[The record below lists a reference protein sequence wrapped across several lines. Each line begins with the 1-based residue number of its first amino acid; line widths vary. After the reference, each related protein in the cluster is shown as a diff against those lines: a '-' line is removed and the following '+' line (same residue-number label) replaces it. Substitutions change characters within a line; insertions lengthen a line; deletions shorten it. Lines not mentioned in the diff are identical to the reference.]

1 MLLALL
7 VSAPVLFQAIEAS
20 AQLTKFDPSILV
32 GTWEGQ
38 VFDPEN
44 GEASELRFA
53 LWEVGGESGA
63 FEGGLRSGEDTS
75 YIDAFFDTKA
85 GELVFELIHADG
97 SYRAVLAPTDDR
109 ETWKGQLLYSETLR
123 LPFTAK
129 RVRESVAKDLVIEA
143 DLSVERPLT
152 VDRDDL
158 PELLTSEL
166 QKILADWVR
175 RERVVGVS
183 AAYIYD
189 FEVRG
194 IHSVGWENYARRK
207 PATQNTR
214 YRWASISK
222 SVAAVA
228 ALQLHETGALDLGR
242 DIRKFVPEFPEK
254 KWVVTAENLL
264 SHQGGI
270 VHYQHGP
277 IRTER
282 EYGDPNPFR
291 DSILA
296 LDMFRESPLL
306 HEPGSKY
313 SYSTHGYS
321 LLGAVVE
328 RAGKR
333 SFREQVRL
341 RIVERLGLKTLQ
353 PDYHQS
359 ESIPNQT
366 TGYVSIKTGRTID
379 SGDSNVA
386 WKLAGGGFISNV
398 EDLALFGL
406 GLMED
411 GLLRPETRA
420 AMFLARPTSSGAKT
434 NYGWGVQPRRV
445 KGYDTVGHGG
455 SQRKTRTYLR
465 FVPEIGLG
473 VAVMCNT
480 EGTDIEDLANK
491 SLAAMLD

>member
-1 MLLALL
+1 
-7 VSAPVLFQAIEAS
+7 
-20 AQLTKFDPSILV
+20 
-32 GTWEGQ
+32 
-38 VFDPEN
+38 
-44 GEASELRFA
+44 
-53 LWEVGGESGA
+53 
-63 FEGGLRSGEDTS
+63 
-75 YIDAFFDTKA
+75 
-85 GELVFELIHADG
+85 
-97 SYRAVLAPTDDR
+97 
-109 ETWKGQLLYSETLR
+109 
-123 LPFTAK
+123 
-129 RVRESVAKDLVIEA
+129 
-143 DLSVERPLT
+143 
-152 VDRDDL
+152 
-158 PELLTSEL
+158 
-166 QKILADWVR
+166 
-175 RERVVGVS
+175 
-183 AAYIYD
+183 
-189 FEVRG
+189 
-194 IHSVGWENYARRK
+194 
-207 PATQNTR
+207 
-214 YRWASISK
+214 
-222 SVAAVA
+222 
-228 ALQLHETGALDLGR
+228 
-242 DIRKFVPEFPEK
+242 
-254 KWVVTAENLL
+254 
-264 SHQGGI
+264 
-270 VHYQHGP
+270 
-277 IRTER
+277 
-282 EYGDPNPFR
+282 
-291 DSILA
+291 
-296 LDMFRESPLL
+296 MFRESPLL